1 MKTPRRFWLEV
12 ALVFLVRTA
21 YAGLVH
27 GPLLLTPLVYAR
39 FPPVM
44 NPTMN
49 LPALLAVE
57 ALVSL
62 LFVSAYAARFGSRRP
77 SALGA
82 AGFGLLFGVAVYVPQ
97 NLLNLILLAPV
108 HVPLAAAWMGAGVTG
123 CVFSGMTC
131 WMVERRADAD

>member
-1 MKTPRRFWLEV
+1 MKTPRRFWLKV

-39 FPPVM
+39 FPTAM

-82 AGFGLLFGVAVYVPQ
+82 AGLGLLFGVAVYVPQ

-108 HVPLAAAWMGAGVTG
+108 HVPLAAAWVGTGVTG

-131 WMVERRADAD
+131 WVVERRADAD